1 MAGFDFSKLAGA
13 NTQGVINTPKEVVVN
28 KPQATQAPV
37 AEVKK
42 EEVKQESAAS
52 EVMVTKTT
60 EEKTMSKT
68 KATVTPINVGIDSS
82 VFELSEKELK
92 AKSLDISKKLCK
104 IKEELNNTYI
114 EREAE
119 IDMLML
125 ALVSST
131 NAFLHGPA
139 GTGKS
144 QLTEDLSNR
153 IVNSNYF
160 RVLMGKTTEPA
171 EVFGPVSI
179 NALKNDS
186 YRVNTDNKLPQ
197 AHIAFLDEVFK
208 ANSAVLNSLL
218 TIMNEKLFFNDEVEE
233 VPTISVIGASNEYYE
248 DDSLIA
254 LYDRFLLRW
263 HVDYIKDANN
273 RMDLFKNFLNSRKRK
288 SKFQGEVAATSTTA
302 QTDIDIQELMIANE
316 LCKEIEIGLKV
327 LKEYN
332 KLFLTLEKKGVAVSD
347 RRKNEALKVVQA
359 SAFLDGRSTADTT
372 DFECLKYILWN
383 DPSQLPVIVEEINK
397 IANPNA
403 TKYDQYRKSLEGY
416 RNDLAAIEEKKGSVD
431 YELDKSI
438 KLTEINKNLQFAV
451 NSIDGLLAKIGQNGK
466 DFGKFEALKIEM
478 IAFVQQVKQQIMV

>member
-1 MAGFDFSKLAGA
+1 MAGFDFSKLVGTGT
-13 NTQGVINTPKEVVVN
+13 NTGVVNTPKEVVIDN
-28 KPQATQAPV
+28 KATQAPV
-37 AEVKK
+37 ADKAVEVKTK
-42 EEVKQESAAS
+42 VVQKTETEVR
-52 EVMVTKTT
+52 EVMNHNTKV
-60 EEKTMSKT
+60 
-68 KATVTPINVGIDSS
+68 APVNVAIDNSY
-82 VFELSEKELK
+82 FELNEKELK
-92 AKSLDISKKLCK
+92 ARTKDIVTRLNK
-104 IKEELNNTYI
+104 IKEELNVNYI
-114 EREAE
+114 ERECE

-153 IVNSNYF
+153 VVNSNYF

-186 YRVNTDNKLPQ
+186 YKVNTENKLPR

-218 TIMNEKLFFNDEVEE
+218 TIMNERLFFNDEIEE

-248 DDSLIA
+248 EDNLVA

-263 HVDYIKDANN
+263 HVDYIKDASN
-273 RMDLFKNFLNSRKRK
+273 RMNLFNNFLKSRKRK
-288 SKFQGEVAATSTTA
+288 SKFQGEVAATSTTVE
-302 QTDIDIQELMIANE
+302 TNIDIQELMVANE
-316 LCKEIEIGLKV
+316 LCKEINIGLKV

-332 KLFLTLEKKGVAVSD
+332 KLFLSLEKKGIFVSD

-359 SAFLDGRSTADTT
+359 SAFLDGRSEADTT
-372 DFECLKYILWN
+372 DFESLKFVLWN
-383 DPSQLPVIVEEINK
+383 DPSQLQIIVEEINK

-403 TKYDQYRKSLEGY
+403 TKYDQYKKSLEGY
-416 RNDLAAIEEKKGSVD
+416 KNDLQAIEDTKGSVD
-431 YELDKSI
+431 YALDKSI
-438 KLTEINKNLQFAV
+438 KLTEIHKNLQFAI
-451 NSIDGLLAKIGQNGK
+451 NNIDALLAKIGNNSK
-466 DFGKFEALKIEM
+466 DFAKFDKLKEEM
-478 IAFVQQVKQQIMV
+478 VEFVGTVKTQIMI